1 MNKWLCYGCKYDNMA
16 NMVGKSIRHALYK
29 DKSAL
34 YKIWTI
40 YTIVANETNRNLTW
54 HVIFQ
59 SLSIWSAQVS
69 K

>member
-16 NMVGKSIRHALYK
+16 NMVGKSIHHAWYK
-29 DKSAL
+29 DKYAL

-40 YTIVANETNRNLTW
+40 YTIAANEPNRNFTW
-54 HVIFQ
+54 YVIFK
-59 SLSIWSAQVS
+59 SLLIWGAQVS